1 MKINFG
7 KHLYLCLVFSFWNL
21 TLRTKKNVL
30 NNEKEGNTNL
40 PMQSISVSQTGGEI
54 LQNEPPFELRIFSGQ
69 RYHYNG
75 KDQPTIPVH
84 VQSSLSR
91 IGHVDIPSNPS
102 LSIPSP
108 IMSFQILMSL

>member
-54 LQNEPPFELRIFSGQ
+54 LQNEPPFELRVFSGQ

-75 KDQPTIPVH
+75 KDPY
-84 VQSSLSR
+84 
-91 IGHVDIPSNPS
+91 NPS
-102 LSIPSP
+102 TCP
-108 IMSFQILMSL
+108 IITVKNWSRGYSK